1 MAGMDVTT
9 ESRPPASPGCPPRPS
24 STTQAELGFVRQ
36 PMVRW
41 LDPRQLVDTTV
52 RIVLSGIFGSYADK
66 REVQALIPGKV
77 PDRSQAPELWVD
89 YVADLGDGWNSTYTV
104 ARLLALE
111 ELGVGW
117 DGRVHATR
125 RGRILVMG
133 GDQVYPVPN
142 RADYENRMLGPYKAA
157 MPCAQESPPELFA
170 IPGSHDW
177 YDGLVNFTSVFCR
190 GHWIGGWSTQQSRS
204 YFAVKLPHGWWLWG
218 IDIQFG
224 AYIDEAQLEYFSEVA
239 ERQVEAGDRIILCMA
254 KEVEGGRD
262 PAEIYSDRN
271 LEYFERQ
278 IVQPSGGRVVLY
290 LKSGRHHYCRYE
302 EEGGASQHITA
313 GGGGAFL
320 HPTHHLPDHRD
331 LPREGAKASYRRA
344 VAFPSAKDSKR
355 LRRRLWLL
363 PFRNPG
369 FAALLGGVQV
379 LLAFMLGLHRDD
391 RHVSLGVDD
400 MGRALWESPTA
411 FVLILTV
418 LVLLAAMVR
427 FAHDATGAARL
438 LLGVAHSVVQL
449 ATLAGFLVAAS
460 RVSSALGLDGV
471 ASLVAFLVTLFL
483 LGGAGGTLG
492 MAGYLWASNCLGFHG
507 NEAYAPLRVM
517 DFKNFLR
524 LHIGADGVLTLY
536 PIGIDR
542 VCRKWRVCP
551 DGPAHAPWFD
561 PAEPDVEVRLIE
573 EPLRFAG

>member
-1 MAGMDVTT
+1 
-9 ESRPPASPGCPPRPS
+9 
-24 STTQAELGFVRQ
+24 
-36 PMVRW
+36 MVRW
-41 LDPRQLVDTTV
+41 LDPHQLVDTAV

-66 REVQALIPGKV
+66 REIQALVPGKV
-77 PDRSQAPELWVD
+77 PDRSDASELWLD

-111 ELGVGW
+111 QLEVSW
-117 DGRVHATR
+117 NGRPRPTE

-142 RADYENRMLGPYKAA
+142 RVDYENRMLGPYKAA
-157 MPCAQESPPELFA
+157 MPCAQEAPPELFA

-224 AYIDEAQLEYFSEVA
+224 AYIDEAQLEYFAEVA
-239 ERQVEAGDRIILCMA
+239 GSQVEAGDQIILCMS

-262 PAEIYSDRN
+262 AAEIYSDRN

-278 IVQPSGGRVVLY
+278 IVQPSGAQVALY

-302 EEGGASQHITA
+302 EEAGTSQHITA

-320 HPTHHLPDHRD
+320 HPTHQLPDHRD

-344 VAFPSAKDSKR
+344 ATFPSAADSKR
-355 LRRRLWLL
+355 LRKRLWLL
-363 PFRNPG
+363 PLRNLR

-379 LLAFMLGLHRDD
+379 LLALMLGLHRND
-391 RHVSLGVDD
+391 RHASLGLGEL
-400 MGRALWESPTA
+400 GRALWGSPTA
-411 FVLILTV
+411 FVLILTM
-418 LVLLAAMVR
+418 LVLLAAMIR
-427 FAHDATGAARL
+427 FAHDASGLTRL
-438 LLGVAHSVVQL
+438 LLGLAHSLVQF
-449 ATLAGFLVAAS
+449 ATLAGFMVAAS
-460 RVSSALGLDGV
+460 SVSSALGLRGW
-471 ASLVAFLVTLFL
+471 ASLVTFLTALFV
-483 LGGAGGTLG
+483 LGGMGGTLG
-492 MAGYLWASNCLGFHG
+492 MAGYLWATNCAGFHG

-524 LHIGADGVLTLY
+524 LHIGADGALTLY
-536 PIGIDR
+536 PLGVER
-542 VCRKWRVCP
+542 VCRRWRLCP
-551 DGPAHAPWFD
+551 DEPAHAPWFA
-561 PAEPDVEVRLIE
+561 PAGAEAQAHLIE
-573 EPLRFAG
+573 EPIRFAR